1 MAREY
6 MFRGWGT
13 DESGHSLDSDAAE
26 DLKHECMLRIG
37 DFARLAGVTVRALR
51 HYEER
56 GLLRPALVDAT
67 TGYRFYRAEQ
77 LALLDRVLA
86 LRDPSAVEEALS
98 RHRQRVADEVHRQAA
113 RLRRLL
119 ALQGGV
125 AGGARD
131 FAIRVRPLPPVRAL
145 TIRARVPSLGAPVTA
160 LFEKAE
166 AVAARDRIDR
176 SPFLLFHRP
185 LEVEVCIPVRGACKL
200 RGAREIEGAPLAS
213 SLIFLGGYQQT
224 EELRAR
230 MTAWLGASG
239 LRPCGPLREVYHRF
253 GADQRGYRLPPHRLA
268 ALPAH
273 FVTELQL
280 PAEEVEG

>member
-1 MAREY
+1 
-6 MFRGWGT
+6 
-13 DESGHSLDSDAAE
+13 
-26 DLKHECMLRIG
+26 MLRIG

-56 GLLRPALVDAT
+56 GLLRPALVDAA

-77 LALLDRVLA
+77 LAVLDKVLA
-86 LRDPSAVEEALS
+86 LRDLGFSLRETRGLLAAGPSAVEAALS

-119 ALQGGV
+119 ALQAAVGSTGSAPELGV
-125 AGGARD
+125 
-131 FAIRVRPLPPVRAL
+131 RVRPLAPVRAL

-160 LFEKAE
+160 LFEEAE
-166 AVAARDRIDR
+166 ARAARERVDL
-176 SPFLLFHRP
+176 SPFLLVHAA
-185 LEVEVCIPVRGACKL
+185 LDVEVCIPVRGACKL
-200 RGAREIEGAPLAS
+200 PGAREIEGAKLAS
-213 SLIFLGGYQQT
+213 SLTFLGGYEQT
-224 EELRAR
+224 EGLRAR
-230 MTAWLGASG
+230 MTAWLAASG

-268 ALPAH
+268 ALSAQ